1 MMSLP
6 VTVSISVDNLN
17 AAFLGQLKH
26 DVLAV
31 WFSQL
36 RLANLK
42 NFNAVLNLRN
52 CDALFSHNVF
62 AGDHD

>member
-17 AAFLGQLKH
+17 AAFLGQFKH

-31 WFSQL
+31 WLSQL

-42 NFNAVLNLRN
+42 NFNAV
-52 CDALFSHNVF
+52 
-62 AGDHD
+62 